1 VSAHSHTQRTIRG
14 ANWNMLRVLLQTVV
28 SLGSTVVVA
37 RILTPED
44 FGLLATAMIFVGF
57 AEIISNV
64 GMGSAVIQRKDLD
77 EAKIRTA
84 TTLSVLLGLL
94 LLAAIWLI
102 SEPVALFF
110 GDPRIGPVV
119 RVLGFAVL
127 LSALSTVSRGLIM
140 RRMDFRKLFFI
151 DSVGH
156 VVGYV
161 GVVITL
167 ALLGYGVWSM
177 VLGTLATN
185 FLGALFSFLC
195 EPFRMTFKPQRED
208 LRTLI
213 SYGGG
218 MSLSSIVGYF
228 ARKSDYVVIGKFL
241 DQAMLGL
248 YNRAYHLINLP
259 LRKITGTLGSVMFA
273 SYAEVQD
280 NLPRLRQVYLRVL
293 SVTSV
298 ITFPVFIGMLV
309 CGEYIITGLYGVRW
323 AAAVPV
329 FQVLCLMGLVRLV
342 LVLTGPVV
350 QAMGYVHAEM
360 RRQLVFFVILVGG
373 AVMAAQ
379 YGITEVAISVV
390 VATVWLYL
398 SMARLAIRLLEASWG
413 AFLRAQLPGY
423 YLGLLVGV
431 VDFIVIQSVSP
442 LIDSAEIMLL
452 VLMVTSGL
460 AYVTGFLYLPARLM
474 GDAPRWV
481 LEKYQRRLPE
491 RLKRRLGITVAA
503 AAENKD

>member
-1 VSAHSHTQRTIRG
+1 MSTHSHTQRTIRG
-14 ANWNMLRVLLQTVV
+14 ANWNMLRVILQTVV

-94 LLAAIWLI
+94 LLAGIWLV
-102 SEPVALFF
+102 SEPIALFF

-140 RRMDFRKLFFI
+140 RRMDFRRLFFI
-151 DSVGH
+151 DSAGH
-156 VVGYV
+156 IIGYV

-185 FLGALFSFLC
+185 FLGALFSFLS
-195 EPFRMTFKPQRED
+195 EPFRMTLSPKRDD
-208 LRTLI
+208 LRTLL

-218 MSLSSIVGYF
+218 MSLSSVVGYF
-228 ARKSDYVVIGKFL
+228 ARKSDYFVIGKFL

-293 SVTSV
+293 SVTSL

-309 CGEYIITGLYGVRW
+309 CGEYVITGLYGERW

-360 RRQLVFFVILVGG
+360 RRQLVFFVILVCG
-373 AVMAAQ
+373 AIVAAQ
-379 YGITEVAISVV
+379 YGITEVAVSVV
-390 VATVWLYL
+390 VATAWLYV
-398 SMARLAIRLLEASWG
+398 SMARLAIRLLDASWG
-413 AFLRAQLPGY
+413 EFLRAQLPGY
-423 YLGLLVGV
+423 YLGMLVGG
-431 VDFIVIQSVSP
+431 VDYMVIRGLSP
-442 LIDSAEIMLL
+442 MISSAEVMLL
-452 VLMVTSGL
+452 ILLITSGL
-460 AYVTGFLYLPARLM
+460 VYLVGFLCLPSWLM

-481 LEKYQRRLPE
+481 LEKYQRRLPAALRN
-491 RLKRRLGITVAA
+491 RLVQAKPAD
-503 AAENKD
+503 NKD